1 MAKKEKD
8 KIRVSFVGQS
18 SHEVT
23 GSCIHIQTE
32 TQQILLECGLYQSCE
47 SPIATYKKNTSDLGF
62 KIKEIDKIFMC
73 HDHIDHIGLAPRLY
87 KKGCQAEIIAPSGSS
102 TISKL
107 LLLDCAH
114 IAEKDAEFIEKR
126 TKKPCEPLYDADDV
140 ETTMSHWTEYPFNEM
155 VDLGEGIAFRFIPSG
170 HILNSAQLE
179 LWITQGNLTKKIVYT
194 SDLGNISVPKYYIE
208 PFQPI
213 DQCHLL
219 IGESTYAD
227 KSRTISHKDREKD
240 LEKIKSVIL
249 EKCVERPGRV
259 LFPVF
264 ANDRAQNIL
273 SFLFELFGEDEN
285 FTVPILIDSPMA
297 INISK
302 AYLELLPPDQLAL
315 YEKAFY
321 WENVKLVQSY
331 EESKAWQASHSPAI
345 ILSASGMLTQGRSI
359 QWAKRLL
366 PSAANHIFFVGYSA
380 IGSLAAKIKEGKSK
394 TITIEQK
401 PVANRCGITSLVS
414 FSSHAQHDTLLDYY
428 SSVNCEKVALVHGD
442 YDMKCAFCDEL
453 RAEISRKN
461 RTSRVICVNKGTEIL
476 L

>member
-102 TISKL
+102 TIAKL
-107 LLLDCAH
+107 LLFDCAH

-126 TKKPCEPLYDADDV
+126 TKKSCEPLYDESDV
-140 ETTMSHWTEYPFNEM
+140 ETAMAHWTEYPFDE
-155 VDLGEGIAFRFIPSG
+155 VIDLGDGIAFRFVPSG

-194 SDLGNISVPKYYIE
+194 SDLGNITVEKHYVDK
-208 PFQPI
+208 FQPI
-213 DQCHLL
+213 EQCQLM

-227 KSRTISHKDREKD
+227 KSRTISKKDREKD
-240 LEKIKSVIL
+240 LEKIKSVIT
-249 EKCVERPGRV
+249 EKCVEGHGRV

-264 ANDRAQNIL
+264 ANDRCQNIL
-273 SFLFELFGEDEN
+273 TCLYEIFGHDEN

-302 AYLELLPPDQLAL
+302 AYLELLPEDQLAL
-315 YEKAFY
+315 YEKAFN
-321 WENVKLVQSY
+321 WENVKLVQDY
-331 EESKAWQASHSPAI
+331 NDSKTWQMSHSPAV
-345 ILSASGMLTQGRSI
+345 ILSCSGMMTNGRSV

-366 PSAANHIFFVGYSA
+366 PSAQNHVLFVGYSA
-380 IGSLAAKIKEGKSK
+380 VGSLAAKIKEGRQK

-414 FSSHAQHDTLLDYY
+414 FSSHMQHDDLLEYY
-428 SSVNCEKVALVHGD
+428 SNVQCEKVALVHGD
-442 YDMKCAFCDEL
+442 YENKCAFAKEL
-453 RAEISRKN
+453 QEEISKKN
-461 RTSRVICVNKGTEIL
+461 KTSRVVCVNNGTEIL